1 MHRRFW
7 FRRGAHTLGGFGDVH
22 LASLEHLGESSLLP
36 VAAVLTAAGL
46 YATLPAKFISGTGG
60 AFTAA
65 KWAVPAVAV
74 ALIIPLALTAP
85 TRRMVYS
92 FQRRTI
98 MLAVIAILSVANTGS
113 IVLLVKLIVD
123 GSKVDG
129 HQLIR
134 AAIHIWCTNVL
145 VFGLWYWQLDSG
157 GPMARRSALA
167 QRPDFLFPQM
177 TAPEFAEKDWR
188 PLFLD
193 YIYLA
198 FTNAVAFSPTDAM
211 PLTRTAKTLMLV
223 QSAASLLLLAMVAAR
238 AVNILK

>member
-1 MHRRFW
+1 
-7 FRRGAHTLGGFGDVH
+7 
-22 LASLEHLGESSLLP
+22 
-36 VAAVLTAAGL
+36 
-46 YATLPAKFISGTGG
+46 
-60 AFTAA
+60 
-65 KWAVPAVAV
+65 VPAVAA
-74 ALIIPLALTAP
+74 ALIIPLALTAQD
-85 TRRMVYS
+85 RRGVYS
-92 FQRRTI
+92 FRRRTI
-98 MLAVIAILSVANTGS
+98 MLGVIAILSVANTGS

-123 GSKVDG
+123 GSHVDG

-145 VFGLWYWQLDSG
+145 TFGLAYWQLDSG
-157 GPMARRSALA
+157 GPVARRGTALA

-177 TAPEFAEKDWR
+177 TAPEFAEKDRR

-193 YIYLA
+193 YIYVA

-223 QSAASLLLLAMVAAR
+223 QSGASLLLLAMVAAR

>member
-1 MHRRFW
+1 M
-7 FRRGAHTLGGFGDVH
+7 
-22 LASLEHLGESSLLP
+22 
-36 VAAVLTAAGL
+36 
-46 YATLPAKFISGTGG
+46 
-60 AFTAA
+60 
-65 KWAVPAVAV
+65 
-74 ALIIPLALTAP
+74 
-85 TRRMVYS
+85 
-92 FQRRTI
+92 
-98 MLAVIAILSVANTGS
+98 
-113 IVLLVKLIVD
+113 
-123 GSKVDG
+123 
-129 HQLIR
+129 
-134 AAIHIWCTNVL
+134 L

-193 YIYLA
+193 YIYRA
-198 FTNAVAFSPTDAM
+198 STNAVAFSPTDAM

>member
-1 MHRRFW
+1 
-7 FRRGAHTLGGFGDVH
+7 
-22 LASLEHLGESSLLP
+22 
-36 VAAVLTAAGL
+36 
-46 YATLPAKFISGTGG
+46 
-60 AFTAA
+60 
-65 KWAVPAVAV
+65 
-74 ALIIPLALTAP
+74 
-85 TRRMVYS
+85 VYS
-92 FQRRTI
+92 FRRRTI
-98 MLAVIAILSVANTGS
+98 MLGVIAILSVANTGS

-123 GSKVDG
+123 GSHVDG

-145 VFGLWYWQLDSG
+145 TFGLAYWQLDSG
-157 GPMARRSALA
+157 GPVARRGTALA

-177 TAPEFAEKDWR
+177 TAPEFAEKDRR

-193 YIYLA
+193 YIYVA

-223 QSAASLLLLAMVAAR
+223 QSGASLLLLAMVAAR